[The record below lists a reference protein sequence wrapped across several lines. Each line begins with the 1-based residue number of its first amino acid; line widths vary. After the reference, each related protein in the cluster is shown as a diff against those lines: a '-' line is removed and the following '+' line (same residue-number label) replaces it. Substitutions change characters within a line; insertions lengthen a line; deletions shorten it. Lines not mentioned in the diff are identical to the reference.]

1 MTTTIGNN
9 VNAGLD
15 NLSSTTSDR
24 MDEWSDTAQD
34 TIDRLSDDAGD
45 HTSQL
50 AERGDRLV
58 DDTREYIAAH
68 PLRTLGIAAAA
79 GFLVGRMLR

>member
-1 MTTTIGNN
+1 MTTTIGSN

-15 NLSSTTSDR
+15 NLSSARSDR

-34 TIDRLSDDAGD
+34 TMARLSDDAGD
-45 HTSQL
+45 YASRL

-58 DDTREYIAAH
+58 DDTRDYIAAH
-68 PLRTLGIAAAA
+68 PLSTLGIAAAA